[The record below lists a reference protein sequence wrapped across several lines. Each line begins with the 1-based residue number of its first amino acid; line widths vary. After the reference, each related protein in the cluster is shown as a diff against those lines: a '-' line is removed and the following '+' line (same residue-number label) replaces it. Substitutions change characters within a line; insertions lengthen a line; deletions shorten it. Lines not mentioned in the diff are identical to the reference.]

1 MKKLTVIAAII
12 LQTLSTAYG
21 QTIEIGQN
29 ANSVK
34 QLIEWSTR
42 QRTGY
47 DSYGNSKGNNVVWDT
62 KYYNGQISEVIQCYS
77 QQYLIDFRTV
87 ADFCKHYIMENGK
100 LAYILTQYENISV
113 SKLKEFY
120 DRSYSSTKAGDLYFS
135 DDYKNYSK
143 IYLHQNG
150 LATVKWTTAKQSD
163 LPEKIRSEIKRKQEA
178 EAKAEQ
184 QRVLAEKK
192 EKDKEREIKS
202 KVYDLKQ
209 YAPDEYKDALSR
221 QRDRIVNY
229 FMKNSSDYYSRG
241 NFPSFRDL
249 EQRDVKFERFKN
261 TYTVSYALEDHSR
274 PSVNY
279 GSYIAAGSNDIR
291 GTQQVKLIDGTDQS
305 CSLLKSNS
313 IRLSTIKI
321 EGYEVMTKA
330 TFENIKVDFTRGL
343 TVVKIKGGEVEFTKF
358 PPEQDLQ
365 SVIIDNLSDKPKGK
379 YIVKYE
385 IGNILG
391 KEITNIQV
399 Q

>member
-1 MKKLTVIAAII
+1 MKKLTVITAII
-12 LQTLSTAYG
+12 LQTLSVAHG
-21 QTIEIGQN
+21 QTIEIGQD
-29 ANSVK
+29 ANYVK

-47 DSYGNSKGNNVVWDT
+47 DSYGNSKGNNVDWDV
-62 KYYNGQISEVIQCYS
+62 KYYNGQVSEVIQCYS

-100 LAYILTQYENISV
+100 LAYVLTQYENISV
-113 SKLKEFY
+113 SKLKEYY
-120 DRSYSSTKAGDLYFS
+120 DRSYSDKKAGDLYFS

-150 LATVKWTTAKQSD
+150 LATVKWAAAKQSD
-163 LPEKIRSEIKRKQEA
+163 LPEKIRNDIRQKQQA

-184 QRVLAEKK
+184 ERILAEQK
-192 EKDKEREIKS
+192 EQEKEREIKS

-209 YAPDEYKDALSR
+209 YAPDEYQKALSS

-229 FMKNSSDYYSRG
+229 FMRNSSDYSR
-241 NFPSFRDL
+241 NSSFPSFYEL
-249 EQRDVKFERFKN
+249 EQREIKFERFKN
-261 TYTVSYALEDHSR
+261 TYTASYELEDHSR

-279 GSYIAAGSNDIR
+279 GSVIVAGSNDIR
-291 GTQQVKLIDGTDQS
+291 GTQQFKLIEGTDQS
-305 CSLLKSNS
+305 CSLLKSAY
-313 IRLSTIKI
+313 IRLPTMKI

-365 SVIIDNLSDKPKGK
+365 SVIIDNLKDKPKGK
-379 YIVKYE
+379 YVVKYE

-391 KEITNIQV
+391 KEIVNIQV